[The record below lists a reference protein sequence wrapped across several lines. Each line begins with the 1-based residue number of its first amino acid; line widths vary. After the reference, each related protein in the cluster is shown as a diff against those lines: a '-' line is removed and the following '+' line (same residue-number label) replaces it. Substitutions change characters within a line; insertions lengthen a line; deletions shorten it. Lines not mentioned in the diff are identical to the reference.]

1 MNTLKIDLDEKS
13 KSYVKNMLTT
23 AERLPIYNS
32 QIEPIF
38 ERDSVVNN
46 TENNEIYRF
55 YNCKVKKLKRG
66 ILASWSSMR
75 GEYKIKTKTIIYF
88 SADRKISSLRN
99 SDTKFES
106 RLIFY

>member
-55 YNCKVKKLKRG
+55 YNCKVKKLKPG
-66 ILASWSSMR
+66 ILSSWSSMR
-75 GEYKIKTKTIIYF
+75 GEYKIKTKTTIYF